1 MIIAFISTHEYIKVK
16 DDCQQEKIVIII
28 CTLWRFIWEDS

>member
-16 DDCQQEKIVIII
+16 DSCQRGKNSHYHLYFMAIHMGG
-28 CTLWRFIWEDS
+28 

>member
-16 DDCQQEKIVIII
+16 GSCQQEKIVIII
-28 CTLWRFIWEDS
+28 CFCDDSI

>member
-16 DDCQQEKIVIII
+16 DIFRIIKILLTV
-28 CTLWRFIWEDS
+28 LF